1 MKHLWLRAEHRENEK
16 RVGLTPEGA
25 NKLIANGIKVSVE
38 TSDTRII
45 PTKDYKDAGC
55 EIVYEGSWESAPEDA
70 IIFGLKELP
79 NNDKPLRNSHI
90 MFGHAFKGQVSGKK
104 LLKKFKSGGGTLYDI
119 EYLTQET
126 GKRVAAFGYWAG
138 FAGAYV
144 ALKVWISQL
153 KKEISDYKI
162 KLEVKESE
170 LELTKKHLKEQYFGV
185 DIIVGGPPCQGF
197 SKRNMTANDMRYHRM
212 NNLPIV
218 FAKLAISLQ
227 PKIVV
232 MEEVASAQ
240 EVVDD
245 VADLLEKAGYDVVQ
259 TCLNAADYG
268 VPQSRRRIILV
279 ASSSDAE
286 LIPPSPK
293 NVVSAGSALKKPPV
307 PVRGSVVSPY
317 VRDKI
322 QQLQNANTRLIGG
335 NYSVMDLN
343 RPSPTIHTQTLS
355 ATGPY
360 TIKRGRTY
368 YTMSPEEAA
377 RLQSFPSNFRFI
389 GSSTSVRR
397 QIGNAVPPMLAKA
410 IASGI
415 RIK

>member
-1 MKHLWLRAEHRENEK
+1 MCSTRLYGVWRRSAQGIDSTAGVPSRIHLPGAGSG
-16 RVGLTPEGA
+16 GLGRSA
-25 NKLIANGIKVSVE
+25 CG
-38 TSDTRII
+38 RIR
-45 PTKDYKDAGC
+45 
-55 EIVYEGSWESAPEDA
+55 
-70 IIFGLKELP
+70 
-79 NNDKPLRNSHI
+79 LRNCRSTFVHNYTITIKYSHI
-90 MFGHAFKGQVSGKK
+90 KK
-104 LLKKFKSGGGTLYDI
+104 SI
-119 EYLTQET
+119 M
-126 GKRVAAFGYWAG
+126 
-138 FAGAYV
+138 
-144 ALKVWISQL
+144 
-153 KKEISDYKI
+153 
-162 KLEVKESE
+162 LEVLDLFCGCGGASCGFQLANYTPVCGVDMNEEALMSYSE
-170 LELTKKHLKEQYFGV
+170 NFPTAETICGDIRHARVQKHLKEQYFGV

-286 LIPPSPK
+286 FIPPSPK